1 MNIEPCE
8 GCKYRRQNMRIY
20 PCSVCERI
28 NYERRDRYEKEE

>member
-1 MNIEPCE
+1 MNIEPCK
-8 GCKYRRQNMRIY
+8 GCKYIKKDMWRY